1 MSIFLCHLGKQSAMK
16 ETEIITKEAT
26 RSMEVKFSVQ
36 DNTKRRSPTP
46 DKKETKKT
54 NVRRPLSMPPPK
66 QDSVVTDP
74 KILRRPPSARQSMA
88 MSVAHIGLP
97 DDQSGMV

>member
-1 MSIFLCHLGKQSAMK
+1 MK
-16 ETEIITKEAT
+16 ETEIMTKEAI
-26 RSMEVKFSVQ
+26 RNMEVKFSVSE
-36 DNTKRRSPTP
+36 NTKRRSPTS
-46 DKKETKKT
+46 DKKESRKT
-54 NVRRPLSMPPPK
+54 NVRKLLSMPPPK

-97 DDQSGMV
+97 DDHSGMI